1 MKRVGLKLLKNN
13 LSKYVRMAKAGE
25 TIEVTDRDAVVA
37 ELNPPR
43 AKGPRHPSPV
53 IERGIREGWIKPAT
67 DRTGKP
73 PPRRKPIM
81 SLRKLMRELDKD
93 RADRW

>member
-43 AKGPRHPSPV
+43 AKRLPHPSPV
-53 IERGIREGWIKPAT
+53 IERGIREGWITPA
-67 DRTGKP
+67 RNKTGRP
-73 PPRRKPIM
+73 PPRRKPLM
-81 SLRKLMRELDKD
+81 SFKRLMRELDKD